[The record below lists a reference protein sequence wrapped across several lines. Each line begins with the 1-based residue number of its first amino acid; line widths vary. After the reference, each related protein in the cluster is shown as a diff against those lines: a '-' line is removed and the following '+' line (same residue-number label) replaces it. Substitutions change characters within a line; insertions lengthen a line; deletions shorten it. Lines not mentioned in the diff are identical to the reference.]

1 MLTEGDKKRQELD
14 SKMDAALQ
22 AKLAELGIHDSA
34 TRDQLKAYLG
44 KMNHMAMQGDEE
56 GVKRLLA
63 QLKDDFGIEIEAG
76 DGLHSLIGSTM
87 GALDHKQAAVR
98 KLLKGVEKGYGE
110 LNRDFEAA
118 RKEMNRFLGKE
129 EQLATMSDEELA
141 KRTKD
146 LNLLVAKVRATQS
159 LLEMGLA
166 ERAAAGAKRRAAAV
180 AEHRRLSSMLSTA
193 LLSRGNLTTPNG
205 TKTNNLT
212 SS

>member
-87 GALDHKQAAVR
+87 GALDHKQAAV
-98 KLLKGVEKGYGE
+98 KSLLKGVEKGYAE
-110 LNRDFEAA
+110 LNVDFEAA
-118 RKEMNRFLGKE
+118 RKEMNRFLSKE
-129 EQLATMSDEELA
+129 DQLATMSDEELK
-141 KRTKD
+141 KRTND
-146 LNLLVAKVRATQS
+146 LNILVAKVRATQS

-180 AEHRRLSSMLSTA
+180 AEHRRLSSILRAALSSSKTA
-193 LLSRGNLTTPNG
+193 TP
-205 TKTNNLT
+205 
-212 SS
+212 S